1 MKELASCFTLL
12 QIRQKQKQWALKA
25 ETLFQRTPYIL
36 SGLNGSP
43 NKAFLIIHIF
53 VTNETSL

>member
-12 QIRQKQKQWALKA
+12 QIRQKQNQWAQKV
-25 ETLFQRTPYIL
+25 EILFQWTPYIL

-53 VTNETSL
+53 VTSKTSL